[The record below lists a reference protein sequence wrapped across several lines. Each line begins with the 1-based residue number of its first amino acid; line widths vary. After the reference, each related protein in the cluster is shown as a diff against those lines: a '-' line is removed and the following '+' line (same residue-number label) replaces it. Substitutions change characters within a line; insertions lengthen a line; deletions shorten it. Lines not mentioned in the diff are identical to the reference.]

1 VRREVI
7 GVKCTFPDGRFV
19 YENLDEAWDAWHRR
33 DLAYPKWDVSFSSA
47 CSVMW
52 DEPKRPKWLV
62 VLGYIVAAIVG
73 IANLAV
79 MFSILFA
86 LPAWF
91 TDKWPVFKSQIKES
105 AKLIYNSL
113 FPAGSTVHKA
123 LNWISEK
130 YQAWIKPALTW
141 VHDQV
146 TNLINTV
153 NELYGMTVKNLVDI
167 YNNIFGWVDALRKTV
182 NGVLDNVGA
191 IATVLGLDPNGKLAQ
206 WKQEFNEFL
215 DKWFVDWFD
224 KILNKISEYVGP
236 VLTKVNEL
244 GVAITNVTD
253 MLITRFG
260 PAEDFVKDMNT
271 GSAVDEVDTADAIDT
286 TTQHPPEE
294 TTPAGEEAAKEYK
307 PEPEKESAFDRLM
320 DKYAAKIYNTAEK
333 FMDMVDASIDLTEEE
348 IKQSSWM
355 QLYYPDDDVLALDEG
370 SFAND
375 FFLYLLGDLNFA
387 DLMRY
392 HWKEVI
398 FHQKRFNTRQEAID
412 YYSEIWQ
419 EMERSGVPERKIEKA
434 KKKDMKRIN
443 DMFPVPERGF

>member
-1 VRREVI
+1 MRRKII
-7 GVKCTFPDGRFV
+7 GYRCYFWDGRHDFPD
-19 YENLDEAWDAWHRR
+19 R
-33 DLAYPKWDVSFSSA
+33 DSAYSYWRKAPPRWDVPFSSA
-47 CSVMW
+47 CTPIW
-52 DEPKRPKWLV
+52 DERKGLG
-62 VLGYIVAAIVG
+62 VLEKIIKVFAIIFGAAVSIVTVATVI
-73 IANLAV
+73 I
-79 MFSILFA
+79 A
-86 LPAWF
+86 LPAF
-91 TDKWPVFKSQIKES
+91 FATAVPAILADIKL
-105 AKLIYNSL
+105 ALKLIYQSILPEQGLLRKLFNGIGNVVNNYVVPTLKWTFGKVKELSGAIYQSYTLTIGGIVQTYDSL
-113 FPAGSTVHKA
+113 
-123 LNWISEK
+123 
-130 YQAWIKPALTW
+130 
-141 VHDQV
+141 
-146 TNLINTV
+146 
-153 NELYGMTVKNLVDI
+153 
-167 YNNIFGWVDALRKTV
+167 FGWVDSLRVKV
-182 NGVLDNVGA
+182 NGILDNTNA
-191 IATVLGLDPNGKLAQ
+191 IADVLGLDPNGKIEKL
-206 WKQEFNEFL
+206 KQDFNELL
-215 DKWFVDWFD
+215 DKWFVSWFD
-224 KILNKISEYVGP
+224 KILTKIDEAVGPILTKISEIEAFASNIYTT
-236 VLTKVNEL
+236 LTDVFTPAK
-244 GVAITNVTD
+244 
-253 MLITRFG
+253 RFV
-260 PAEDFVKDMNT
+260 DDMNT

-294 TTPAGEEAAKEYK
+294 TTPAGEEAAKEYE

-398 FHQKRFNTRQEAID
+398 FHQKRFNTRQEAIN

-443 DMFPVPERGF
+443 DMFPVPEREF